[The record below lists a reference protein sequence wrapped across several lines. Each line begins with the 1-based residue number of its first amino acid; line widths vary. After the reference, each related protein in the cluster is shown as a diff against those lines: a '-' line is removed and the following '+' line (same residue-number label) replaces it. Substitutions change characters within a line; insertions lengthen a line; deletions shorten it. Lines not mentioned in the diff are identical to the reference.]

1 MGDCDFI
8 DTNCSNHFSFIS
20 PIFSSCNG
28 GGGSVKNGR
37 LSVDSE
43 GQPVSQQKQKGK
55 NDSNA
60 SASPIP
66 REPFDLAQLKA
77 YGK

>member
-1 MGDCDFI
+1 MTLLIQSIQIISVLF
-8 DTNCSNHFSFIS
+8 S

-66 REPFDLAQLKA
+66 REPFDLVQLKA
-77 YGK
+77 YGM